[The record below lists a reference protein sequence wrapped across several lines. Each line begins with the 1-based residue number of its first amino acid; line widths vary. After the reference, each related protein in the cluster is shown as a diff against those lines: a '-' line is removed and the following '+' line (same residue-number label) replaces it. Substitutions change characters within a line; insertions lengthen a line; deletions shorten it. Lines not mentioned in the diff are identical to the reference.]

1 MPPVIT
7 TAEARAA
14 LAEAGITQIPPE
26 VAAWI
31 DYMVNQS
38 GALADTLTDAIYE
51 QTKAAVEQPR
61 DPAALKAAEQMWKDD
76 ASRRAETLATN
87 MTQAELKSIGQT
99 IADGLEAGLGP
110 KDIARNLDAVKGLD
124 AQRAAQY
131 SKMEQYLEESDLS
144 AEKIEKKLERYYQ
157 QLLNE
162 RKETI
167 ARTEAREATAEAA
180 LQKNRE
186 RGARFKVWITAGDDR
201 VSDECQGNEEE
212 GPIPID
218 DTFSGGV
225 DRPPQHVNCRC
236 TLSYVTSDEQLERA
250 EARAKDRAA
259 KTAAA
264 KEGDE

>member
-38 GALADTLTDAIYE
+38 AALADTLAEEIYN

-61 DPAALKAAEQMWKDD
+61 DPAALKNAEKMWRDE
-76 ASRRAETLATN
+76 ARRRADELAKG
-87 MTQAELKSIGQT
+87 MSDAQLKQISQT

-110 KDIARNLDAVKGLD
+110 KEIARNLDAVKGLD
-124 AQRAAQY
+124 ANRAAQY
-131 SKMEQYLEESDLS
+131 LKMEEYLEDSDLS
-144 AEKIEKKLERYYQ
+144 AEEIERKLERYYQ
-157 QLLNE
+157 QLLND

-180 LQKNRE
+180 LQKNKD
-186 RGARFKVWITAGDDR
+186 RGARFKVSITAGDDR
-201 VSDECQGNEEE
+201 VSDICQENEAE

-218 DTFSGGV
+218 DDFPSG
-225 DRPPQHVNCRC
+225 DPRPPFHPNCRC
-236 TLSYVTSDEQLERA
+236 TLAYITSDEQLERA
-250 EARAKDRAA
+250 ETRAKDRAA

-264 KEGDE
+264 KEGED